1 MTRFDELTECWNWR
15 RAQQDQAYKAY
26 KALNTAV
33 AHIEAQNYGLA
44 KQSIREAQGRLPWDN
59 GEYIMWPAVRE
70 AVTP

>member
-1 MTRFDELTECWNWR
+1 MTQFDELTECWNVR

-44 KQSIREAQGRLPWDN
+44 KQTIREAQSRLPWD
-59 GEYIMWPAVRE
+59 GGVRVIWPAV
-70 AVTP
+70 TP